1 MNNTNIFSENVKL
14 LREQANLSQA
24 ELGAAIGISKQTV
37 NDIEHGRSKT
47 TLDRAIIL
55 ADYFNV
61 PLDYLVGNGIYAYWD
76 KVIEIKPIIIDELIK
91 LQIPEKIINK
101 LETDDNFFLKYI
113 PAIVDKIVFDDTSKE
128 VTIHFF
134 A

>member
-128 VTIHFF
+128 VTIYFF